1 MTEKLIRT
9 TAKLYDARDT
19 MRRLHGDNWPQKINE
34 ISPIIRGVAKEGN
47 TSILSAA
54 IQIAEK
60 ASKDGQPMASVMV
73 LAVACELS
81 ENAPHQA
88 PAEMDAA
95 NTTEATSRLP
105 ACDGSP
111 ERL

>member
-1 MTEKLIRT
+1 MVLRRFTNDNLMTEKLIRT
-9 TAKLYDARDT
+9 TAKLYDARDA
-19 MRRLHGDNWPQKINE
+19 MRRLHGENWPQKINE

-60 ASKDGQPMASVMV
+60 ASKDGQPMVSVMV

-81 ENAPHQA
+81 ENSQDP
-88 PAEMDAA
+88 P
-95 NTTEATSRLP
+95 TL
-105 ACDGSP
+105 
-111 ERL
+111 

>member
-9 TAKLYDARDT
+9 TAKLYDARDA

-47 TSILSAA
+47 VSLLSAA
-54 IQIAEK
+54 IQIAHK
-60 ASKDGQPMASVMV
+60 ASEDGQPMASVMV

-81 ENAPHQA
+81 ENQQI
-88 PAEMDAA
+88 
-95 NTTEATSRLP
+95 S
-105 ACDGSP
+105 DG
-111 ERL
+111 

>member
-1 MTEKLIRT
+1 MVLRRFTHDNLMTEKLIRT

-54 IQIAEK
+54 IQIAKK

-81 ENAPHQA
+81 ENV
-88 PAEMDAA
+88 
-95 NTTEATSRLP
+95 
-105 ACDGSP
+105 
-111 ERL
+111 